1 MSFFARFV
9 DHPVQAVVV
18 GLVILLLGA
27 QGIAR
32 LNVRQYPETTSGT
45 ITVATP
51 YIGASAATVRGFVTT
66 PLEQAIATA
75 DGIDY
80 LTSSS
85 AQGTSVI
92 TADLVLGADPDT
104 VVAQILTRVRQV
116 ANRLPESAENSV
128 VTVSTG
134 GDDASMY
141 LAFRSDVLSP
151 AEVSDYLNR
160 AVRPR
165 IETEQGIER
174 AQVFGAESIAMRI
187 WLDPRRMAALG
198 IAASEVREVLER
210 NNFLSALG
218 ETENAALTVPLD
230 ADTNLESVE
239 AFERLVVRDDGDAL
253 VRLEDI
259 ATVRLGAESYDS
271 SVVFDGEPA
280 VFVGVSATP
289 EANLLD
295 AVARVRDVLPEIRER
310 LPAGIEMILVHDA
323 TVAIRSSIDEVVS
336 SLIEALAIVTFVIF
350 LFLGSLRAAL
360 VPGVAMPLAIVG
372 AFFLMQL
379 LGYTINLLTLLAL
392 ILAIGTVVDDGIVM
406 VENASRHVEDGATA
420 DEAARRTVRELA
432 GSIVAMNLVVLA
444 VFAPIGFL
452 GGLTGQLFTEFA
464 YTVAGATL
472 ISGVVALF
480 LSPMMCAK
488 LLRARE
494 RDDAGDGDE
503 RGGWKARALRWARAP
518 SRWVNAGFERTSS
531 GYDTVLGHALEHRWI
546 VLGVGA
552 LVLASLYP
560 LFASAQ
566 RELEP
571 PEDGGFLIVTAN
583 GDPNVSIGQLERWTS
598 RLLDE
603 ILAKDP
609 VEHAFFVNGGG
620 RPGSG
625 ASEAFGGIP
634 LKDWSEREQ
643 SQQALQPVMQG
654 IAARSAGLQAVV
666 ISPPSLPGGGGGPP
680 VQFVIGAIE
689 EPRAVLENSQAIL
702 AAAKESGLFA
712 FVDSDLKFDRLQGT
726 LKIDRERAAALG
738 VDIARLG
745 ADLSTMLS
753 AGYVNFF
760 TYDGRSYRVVPQ
772 VDPDFRLRP
781 EQLNTFYVA
790 AGGGAGDAVGDGGG
804 SGAGGGLVPLDAF
817 ASLEES
823 VQPRRLLRFDQL
835 NSATISGVPAPGV
848 SIGEIVEFLEARA
861 DELLPASYVTDWAGQ
876 TRQFVDESS
885 SLLTAF
891 ALAIAL
897 MYLVLVAQYES
908 FRDPLVMLVSVPMS
922 LAGALAF
929 FALGVVSINIYTQI
943 GLLALAGSIIRHGI
957 LLVEFANDIQ
967 EKDGLDRRQAMQK
980 AAALRLR
987 SILMTTLATIVGLI
1001 PLLVASGGPGAASRF
1016 AISFTLGVGM
1026 LIGTVFTLFVV
1037 PALYTVIASK
1047 RGARDADG
1055 EQAER
1060 SVGEGTGR
1068 DADARGPD
1076 ERTDAG
1082 HGAADAPPGGAGT
1095 TVLARY
1101 DVPYAGAP
1109 PPRAGR

>member
-18 GLVILLLGA
+18 GLVVLLLGA
-27 QGIAR
+27 QAIAR

-45 ITVATP
+45 ITVVTP
-51 YIGASAATVRGFVTT
+51 YIGASAATVRGFITT

-104 VVAQILTRVRQV
+104 VVAQILTRVREV

-239 AFERLVVRDDGDAL
+239 AFERLVVRDDDDAL

-295 AVARVRDVLPEIRER
+295 AVARVREVLPEIRER
-310 LPAGIEMILVHDA
+310 LPAGIEMTLVHDA

-420 DEAARRTVRELA
+420 DEAAKRTVRELA

-444 VFAPIGFL
+444 VFAPIGFM

-480 LSPMMCAK
+480 LSPMMCAR

-494 RDDAGDGDE
+494 RDDAGGSDAGDGGDGGSGADDG
-503 RGGWKARALRWARAP
+503 RGWKARALHRARAP
-518 SRWVNAGFERTSS
+518 SRWVNAGFEKTSS
-531 GYDTVLGHALEHRWI
+531 GYDTMLGHALDHRWI

-552 LVLASLYP
+552 LALASLYP

-726 LKIDRERAAALG
+726 LEIDRERAAALG

-745 ADLSTMLS
+745 GDLSTMLS

-790 AGGGAGDAVGDGGG
+790 AGNGAGDGTGDGTGDGGG

-967 EKDGLDRRQAMQK
+967 EEDGLERREAMQK

-1037 PALYTVIASK
+1037 PALYTVIASR
-1047 RGARDADG
+1047 RGAGDAD
-1055 EQAER
+1055 ER
-1060 SVGEGTGR
+1060 
-1068 DADARGPD
+1068 A
-1076 ERTDAG
+1076 TDAG
-1082 HGAADAPPGGAGT
+1082 RGAADASASGAGT

-1101 DVPYAGAP
+1101 DVPYAGAAP
-1109 PPRAGR
+1109 PGTGR